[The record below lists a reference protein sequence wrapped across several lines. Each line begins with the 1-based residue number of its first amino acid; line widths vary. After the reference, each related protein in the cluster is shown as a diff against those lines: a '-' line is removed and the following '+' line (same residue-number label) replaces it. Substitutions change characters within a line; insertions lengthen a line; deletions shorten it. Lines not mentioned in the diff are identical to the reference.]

1 MYKILHIPTGE
12 YIRPIL
18 TETPKDSV
26 CYVTLTHNSYN
37 FMCLKTMEEA
47 INVLNNSYCN
57 LYGSEYYIKICK
69 NEFEIIEISDKEI
82 EYLRDIG
89 RVI

>member
-1 MYKILHIPTGE
+1 
-12 YIRPIL
+12 
-18 TETPKDSV
+18 
-26 CYVTLTHNSYN
+26 
-37 FMCLKTMEEA
+37 MEEA